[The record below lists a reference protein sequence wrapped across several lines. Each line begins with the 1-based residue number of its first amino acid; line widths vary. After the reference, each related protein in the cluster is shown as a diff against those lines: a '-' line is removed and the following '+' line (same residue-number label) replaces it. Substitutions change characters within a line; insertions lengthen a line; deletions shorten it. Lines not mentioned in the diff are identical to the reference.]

1 MATIIRKPALRPGT
15 SEFTASVARL
25 TTAINR
31 IAANSGLNTYE
42 LRNEILV
49 EMKKER
55 VRYENGRT
63 LDGYSAARL
72 FEDARRKTGNHRR
85 TLARNLDRE
94 SSQKRVADVCAHH
107 VVASSDVRADDSRD
121 IIFKWGIGINDA
133 DNGVYLPRLKNV
145 PVPSMPNAPVHGPIH
160 TTRYHAA
167 VAARLIFGDPQ
178 DSAACR
184 AILRVIKKNL
194 IDGSFPWR
202 EE

>member
-1 MATIIRKPALRPGT
+1 VATTTRKPGLQSGT
-15 SEFTASVARL
+15 PAFAASLDRFT
-25 TTAINR
+25 TTINR
-31 IAANSGLNTYE
+31 IAANSGLNGYN

-49 EMKKER
+49 EMEKER

-63 LDGYSAARL
+63 LYGYSAERL
-72 FEDARRKTGNHRR
+72 FEDARRKAGNHRR

-94 SSQKRVADVCAHH
+94 CSQNRVASVCAHH
-107 VVASSDVRADDSRD
+107 VVASGDIRAEDSRD
-121 IIFKWGIGINDA
+121 IIFKWRIGINDA
-133 DNGVYLPRLKNV
+133 DNGVYLPRFKNI

-194 IDGSFPWR
+194 VDGSFPWR

>member
-1 MATIIRKPALRPGT
+1 MATTARSPDQRSGT
-15 SEFTASVARL
+15 PEFTASL
-25 TTAINR
+25 TRFTEAINR
-31 IAANSGLNTYE
+31 IAANSSLNGYN

-49 EMKKER
+49 EMEKER

-85 TLARNLDRE
+85 TLARNLDCE

-145 PVPSMPNAPVHGPIH
+145 PVPSMPNAPVHAPSTLPGI
-160 TTRYHAA
+160 TLRW
-167 VAARLIFGDPQ
+167 RL
-178 DSAACR
+178 A
-184 AILRVIKKNL
+184 
-194 IDGSFPWR
+194 
-202 EE
+202 